1 VVETFGDL
9 TVALNTHITKELE
22 EECTAR
28 EFVNRIQ
35 TIRKNRDFNVTDR
48 ITIRSECPI
57 ALQEALQHF
66 SGYICNETLCVS
78 LDWSG
83 APEFGP
89 IEPVEINGT
98 RADVQIMVVG

>member
-1 VVETFGDL
+1 M
-9 TVALNTHITKELE
+9 TVALDTHITKDLE
-22 EECTAR
+22 EECAAR

-48 ITIRSECPI
+48 IAIHSVCAP
-57 ALQEALQHF
+57 ALEEALKHF
-66 SGYICNETLCVS
+66 SGYVCNETLAVS

-89 IEPVEINGT
+89 VEPVEINGDK
-98 RADVQIMVVG
+98 ADVQIKVVG